1 MRRLMTFN
9 VLKKGLMPTVC
20 ATALTALIGLQL
32 AGAVVHAAQPLWSIV
47 VHFQYSDGFEF
58 DYVLERG
65 VPASEL
71 GAALA
76 ECGRSHRT
84 GSVVQY
90 HCYPIPE

>member
-1 MRRLMTFN
+1 M
-9 VLKKGLMPTVC
+9 C
-20 ATALTALIGLQL
+20 AAALTALIGLPL
-32 AGAVVHAAQPLWSIV
+32 AGAAVHAAQPLFSIV
-47 VHFQYSDGFEF
+47 VHFQYADGFEF

-65 VPASEL
+65 VPTSKL